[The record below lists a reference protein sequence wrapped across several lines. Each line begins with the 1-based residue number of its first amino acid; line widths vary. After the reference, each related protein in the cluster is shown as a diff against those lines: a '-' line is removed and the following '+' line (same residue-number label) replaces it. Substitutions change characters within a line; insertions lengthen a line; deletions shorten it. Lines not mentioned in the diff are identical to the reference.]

1 MAQVTGY
8 SKRILVVVTG
18 MTPQVVTETL
28 FALVQEG
35 RVPTDIILVTT
46 SLGAKVA
53 EKALLDTRDGQFHAF
68 CRDERLDSA
77 IHFDASSIRVICDV
91 NGEPLDD
98 IRTPSDNQCAANAI
112 TSLIQRFC
120 KDDDAQVWVSIA
132 GGRKTMSFF
141 AGYALSLFGRGQ
153 DALMHV
159 LVSAPF
165 ESQPSF
171 FYPTQSLKE
180 WVGPNGQQ
188 FVAKKAQVT
197 LADIPFV
204 RLRAGTSE
212 ALMKGDTSYSEAV
225 TRAQAL
231 IDTPL
236 QLVFHGRTGRVTVGS
251 ETIQMPPSIYATYL
265 WMAKR
270 RVEGLLPCRPGVDVE
285 VEEFLSVY
293 RWLLGRDSAGYVNA
307 EAALSHRE
315 DFLPFFQEKRSLVH
329 RILRKALGVN
339 GASPYLIEASSKRLD
354 RRYGL
359 TLDSQQICLP
369 ERMM

>member
-1 MAQVTGY
+1 MNTY
-8 SKRILVVVTG
+8 SKRNLVLLTG
-18 MTPQVVTETL
+18 ITPQVVTETL
-28 FALVQEG
+28 YALVREG
-35 RVPTDIILVTT
+35 RVPTVIHLVTT

-53 EKALLDTRDGQFHAF
+53 EKALLDAVDGQFHAF
-68 CRDERLDSA
+68 CRDEKIDGS
-77 IHFDASSIRVICDV
+77 IHFDASSIHVIRDDQ
-91 NGEPLDD
+91 GKPLDD

-112 TSLIQRFC
+112 TGLIQRLC
-120 KDDDAQVWVSIA
+120 EDDDAQVWVSIA

-180 WVGPNGQQ
+180 WVGTNGQRC
-188 FVAKKAQVT
+188 VAKKAQVT

-204 RLRAGTSE
+204 RLRAGTSDT
-212 ALMKGDTSYSEAV
+212 LVKGEVTYSEAV
-225 TRAQAL
+225 THAQTL
-231 IDTPL
+231 IDSPL
-236 QLVFHGRTGRVTVGS
+236 RLVFHGRNCCVTAGS
-251 ETIQMPPSIYATYL
+251 ATIQMQPSIYATFL

-270 RVEGLLPCRPGVDVE
+270 RVEGLLPCRPGFDVE

-307 EAALSHRE
+307 EVALKHRE

-329 RILRKALGVN
+329 RLLRKALGDH
-339 GASPYLIEASSKRLD
+339 GAQPYLIEASSKRLD

-359 TLDSQQICLP
+359 TLEEHQIQLP
-369 ERMM
+369 KLLL